1 MKVTAVVVP
10 LVVVSLIFALVW
22 GVSMVT
28 LKMGVRAIEGG
39 LELLR
44 LQIRVARLQDAVL
57 VHSRQSLERQLEE
70 LDALAAESA
79 AWSPEAAVDLDPSL
93 RPPDGSGTLETEPW
107 RERTVAEPR
116 SGSTST
122 PAE

>member
-1 MKVTAVVVP
+1 MKVTAVAVP

-44 LQIRVARLQDAVL
+44 LQVRVARLQDAVL

-70 LDALAAESA
+70 LDVLAAHAA
-79 AWSPEAAVDLDPSL
+79 AWSPEVAVDLDPSL
-93 RPPDGSGTLETEPW
+93 GPPDVGGTSETEAW
-107 RERTVAEPR
+107 RERPSAEPR

-122 PAE
+122 PVE